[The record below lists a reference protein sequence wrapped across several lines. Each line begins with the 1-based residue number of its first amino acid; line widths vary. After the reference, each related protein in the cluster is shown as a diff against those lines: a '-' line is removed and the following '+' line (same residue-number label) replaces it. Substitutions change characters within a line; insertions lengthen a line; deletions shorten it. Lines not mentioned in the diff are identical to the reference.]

1 VTFTPPPAPKRRD
14 ELVHDPAWQDHYAH
28 IEGLIGEEDALLRI
42 PAHERTDEQR
52 ERLRSIGD
60 ELDRLWDALR
70 RRAEGLAGPAP
81 SG

>member
-1 VTFTPPPAPKRRD
+1 VTIDPAPLPKGRD
-14 ELVHDPAWQDHYAH
+14 ELAPEPAWLGDYAR

-42 PAHERTDEQR
+42 PAHERSEAQK

-60 ELDRLWDALR
+60 ELDRMWDALR
-70 RRAEGLAGPAP
+70 RRAERLAGPAP